1 MIRNR
6 NKPDILKYLRLYEI
20 KVKSYSNNYI
30 RKWNLVGKDMHK
42 KTKREAE
49 NDIRMHIQYR
59 TS

>member
-1 MIRNR
+1 MIRNI

-42 KTKREAE
+42 KTKKEAE
-49 NDIRMHIQYR
+49 NNIRMYF
-59 TS
+59 